1 LRSISVAQGP
11 NVDIPI
17 NVDSTVAE
25 AAELPNGEPG
35 GVSNNSP
42 AQRIKALWTVSILTL
57 IFVIS
62 TVLYKPAR
70 GVVFASHR
78 LAYYLTLAAI
88 FVLAVSESFI
98 AFWMSRYPD
107 TDRRRFSWG
116 TAVLCAS
123 IGPFVAIVA
132 IGGFAFLKS

>member
-1 LRSISVAQGP
+1 LQGH
-11 NVDIPI
+11 NEDTTI

-25 AAELPNGEPG
+25 AADVPTGVAGGEP
-35 GVSNNSP
+35 NNS
-42 AQRIKALWTVSILTL
+42 AVLINALWTFSILTL
-57 IFVIS
+57 VFVIS
-62 TVLYKPAR
+62 AALYKPAR
-70 GVVFASHR
+70 GVVFGSHK

-88 FVLAVSESFI
+88 FVLAVAESFT

-107 TDRRRFSWG
+107 NDQRRTSWG
-116 TAVLCAS
+116 AAVLCAS

>member
-1 LRSISVAQGP
+1 LRSISIVQGH
-11 NVDIPI
+11 NENITI

-25 AAELPNGEPG
+25 DVEVPAGVAGGEP
-35 GVSNNSP
+35 NNS
-42 AQRIKALWTVSILTL
+42 AVHQIKALWAVSILTL

-70 GVVFASHR
+70 GVVFGSHK

-88 FVLAVSESFI
+88 FVLAVAESFT

-107 TDRRRFSWG
+107 TNRRHASWG
-116 TAVLCAS
+116 AVVLCAS

-132 IGGFAFLKS
+132 IGGFAILKS